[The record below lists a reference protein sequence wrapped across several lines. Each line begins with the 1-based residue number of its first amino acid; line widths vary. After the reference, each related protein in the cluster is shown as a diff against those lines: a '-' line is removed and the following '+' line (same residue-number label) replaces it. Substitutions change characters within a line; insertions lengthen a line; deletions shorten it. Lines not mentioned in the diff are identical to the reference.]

1 VFPDTEEK
9 YPRSTWELR
18 PEVLLVDGVPHLP
31 GANYSKKRM
40 YIDGIYHRA
49 QVADIWDAAGKLW
62 KFIVF
67 FTGETGIPD
76 NAGGAARDL
85 TGLIFADLQRDYH
98 NNVSVYN
105 KVGDIDFKVN
115 ANLTI
120 EDWITQSAMLR
131 RARR

>member
-1 VFPDTEEK
+1 
-9 YPRSTWELR
+9 
-18 PEVLLVDGVPHLP
+18 
-31 GANYSKKRM
+31 M

-62 KFIVF
+62 KFFVF
-67 FTGETGIPD
+67 FTGDTGVPD
-76 NAGGAARDL
+76 NAGGKAMDL

-98 NNVSVYN
+98 CNVSVYN

-131 RARR
+131 RARRS

>member
-1 VFPDTEEK
+1 V
-9 YPRSTWELR
+9 
-18 PEVLLVDGVPHLP
+18 
-31 GANYSKKRM
+31 
-40 YIDGIYHRA
+40 
-49 QVADIWDAAGKLW
+49 
-62 KFIVF
+62 
-67 FTGETGIPD
+67 PD
-76 NAGGAARDL
+76 NAGGTARDI

-131 RARR
+131 RAQILPDRVERCIEIAGDFAQMDAATVEPAVIVQCEPRNFGHRMGGT